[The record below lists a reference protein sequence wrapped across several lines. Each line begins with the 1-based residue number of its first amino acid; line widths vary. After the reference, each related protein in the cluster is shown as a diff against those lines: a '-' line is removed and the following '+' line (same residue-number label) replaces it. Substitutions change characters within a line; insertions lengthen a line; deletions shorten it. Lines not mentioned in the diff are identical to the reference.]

1 MARPELLTACS
12 YQLVAEY
19 YGKFQKQGT
28 KMTQIGTTARK
39 GDFKLATSLA
49 ALVLAGLAAPAMAQP
64 ATAGAEESK
73 EDATIIVT
81 GTRRTDRTVAE
92 SAVPIDVFSAD
103 DFKAQPSPQLQNI
116 LKTLVPSFNQ
126 NRNLLGDA
134 SAFVRPPNLRGLP
147 ADQILVLINGK
158 RMHRSALVQVTGDSL
173 NAGSQGPDLS
183 QISSPAV
190 SRIEVLRDGAAA
202 QYGSDA
208 IAGVINIG
216 LNRADSG
223 YNLAARYGQTYRG
236 DGEDLQLSAN
246 AGFKLGDGGFF
257 NITGEFIDQ
266 KVFDRSV
273 PRPEIAPLIA
283 AGITPPRP
291 TGNQLG
297 QPSNRAYRMVWNA
310 AVPVGD
316 GDEVYLFGN
325 YGWQRQAND
334 FNYRRPIAVSAA
346 DIPLRTGTGTFGKSI
361 GTPWYLDRIGTD
373 AATGRPI
380 YDAEGRTWSET
391 TIFPNGFVPVFEASI
406 EDMSIVGGYK
416 GATEGGIKYDVSAS
430 YGRNMIRYFMNDTLN
445 PSLGPQSPTDF
456 YLGKAVQTEYNLN
469 ADFSYETDIGLY
481 KPLFIAAGLEFRRE
495 AFEVGLGDRASWEPG
510 IYGSQLVERNDLT
523 RFNVTKA
530 VGANGF
536 PGFGPADV
544 AEGGRNNYSAYLDFE
559 AEAVEGLDLGLAAR
573 FDHFN
578 DFGSTFNGKF
588 SARWA
593 INDAIALRG
602 AASTGF
608 RAPTPG
614 QQFTQNTQTG
624 FPQGS
629 AVPVATQTARPD
641 SVSAQYFGAQSLA
654 PEKSVSFSGGFVL
667 TPGGGFNVTADFY
680 NIVVRDRIGITS
692 SVTVT
697 PADQTALLALGL
709 ATALDLGQVNYF
721 TNGFR
726 TRTQGFDVVVAHR
739 ADTSAGRFNTS
750 LAVNYNRTKV
760 TDRRSI
766 ALSTIRPTDTRVL
779 SLIDNTRLGNI
790 EGNNPR
796 WRAVLSEAYT
806 NGAFDVTARV
816 NYFGGFSSFFAPVN
830 PPAGSTPAQITAF
843 RALYPAANPAGNVP
857 EWGKNFGAEVSL
869 DLEAGVTFAENYRLA
884 VGVENLFNNY
894 PDVET
899 RNAYPSTGGQANGS
913 LYPGSSP
920 LGQAGG
926 FWYVRATAK
935 F

>member
-1 MARPELLTACS
+1 MTN
-12 YQLVAEY
+12 
-19 YGKFQKQGT
+19 FNQGT
-28 KMTQIGTTARK
+28 DMMRLNDKAQRV
-39 GDFKLATSLA
+39 DLKLATSMV
-49 ALVLAGLAAPAMAQP
+49 ALVLASMAAPALAAADDQE
-64 ATAGAEESK
+64 AAAAEGSK
-73 EDATIIVT
+73 EDTTIIVT

-92 SAVPIDVFSAD
+92 SAVPIDVFTTD

-216 LNRADSG
+216 LNRSDSG

-266 KVFDRSV
+266 NVFDRSV
-273 PRPEIAPLIA
+273 RRPEIAPLIA

-297 QPSNRAYRMVWNA
+297 QPSNRAYRVVWNA

-316 GDEVYLFGN
+316 GDEVYMFGN
-325 YGWQRQAND
+325 YGWQRQSND
-334 FNYRRPIAVSAA
+334 FNYRRPIAVSAQ
-346 DIPLRTGTGTFGKSI
+346 DIPLRPGTGTFSKSI
-361 GTPWYLDRIGTD
+361 NSLWYLDRIGTD
-373 AATGRPI
+373 PVSGRAIFSETGR
-380 YDAEGRTWSET
+380 TFSET
-391 TIFPNGFVPVFEASI
+391 SIYPNGFVPVFEASI
-406 EDMSIVGGYK
+406 EDMSFVAGYK
-416 GATEGGIKYDVSAS
+416 GSTEGGLKYDVTAS
-430 YGRNMIRYFMNDTLN
+430 FGRNQIRYFMYDTLN
-445 PSLGPQSPTDF
+445 PSLGPTSPKDF
-456 YLGKAVQTEYNLN
+456 YLGKVTQQEYNLN

-495 AFEVGLGDRASWEPG
+495 AFAVGLGDRASWEPG
-510 IYGSQLVERNDLT
+510 IFGSQLVQRANGT
-523 RFNVTKA
+523 TFNVTKP

-536 PGFGPADV
+536 PGFGPDSV

-573 FDHFN
+573 YDYFN

-593 INDAIALRG
+593 INDVIALRG

-614 QQFTQNTQTG
+614 QQFTQNTQTN

-629 AVPVATQTARPD
+629 PVPVAVQTARPD
-641 SVSAQYFGAQSLA
+641 SLSATYFGSKSLA
-654 PEKSVSFSGGFVL
+654 PEKSVSFSGGMVI
-667 TPGGGFNVTADFY
+667 TPGGGFNVTIDAY

-692 SVTVT
+692 SVNLTL
-697 PADQTALLALGL
+697 ADQQALLAQGL
-709 ATALDLGQVNYF
+709 STALDLGQVNYF

-726 TRTQGFDVVVAHR
+726 TRTQGFDIVLSHR
-739 ADTSAGRFNTS
+739 ADTGVGRFNTS
-750 LAVNYNRTKV
+750 LAVNYNKTKV
-760 TDRRSI
+760 TDRKSI
-766 ALSTIRPTDTRVL
+766 ALSAVRPTDTRTL

-790 EGNNPR
+790 EDSNPR
-796 WRAVLSEAYT
+796 WRAVLSENFT
-806 NGAFDVTARV
+806 TGAFDFTARL
-816 NYFGGFSSFFAPVN
+816 NYFGKFTTYFAPIGSV
-830 PPAGSTPAQITAF
+830 PAGVDPVAF
-843 RALYPAANPAGNVP
+843 RALYPAPNPPGNVG
-857 EWGKNFGAEVSL
+857 EWGKTFPSQVSL
-869 DLEAGVTFAENYRLA
+869 DFEAGFTVAENYRLA
-884 VGVENLFNNY
+884 VGVENLFNTY
-894 PDVET
+894 PPVET

-913 LYPGSSP
+913 IYPGSAP
-920 LGQAGG
+920 IGQAGG

>member
-1 MARPELLTACS
+1 MTN
-12 YQLVAEY
+12 YN
-19 YGKFQKQGT
+19 QGT
-28 KMTQIGTTARK
+28 DMMRLNEKAQRV
-39 GDFKLATSLA
+39 DLKLATSMV
-49 ALVLAGLAAPAMAQP
+49 ALVLASMAAPALAAADDQE
-64 ATAGAEESK
+64 AAAAEGSK
-73 EDATIIVT
+73 EDTTIIVT

-103 DFKAQPSPQLQNI
+103 DFKAQPSPQLQSI

-158 RMHRSALVQVTGDSL
+158 RMHRSALVQVTGDAL
-173 NAGSQGPDLS
+173 NVGSQGPDLS

-216 LNRADSG
+216 LNRADNG
-223 YNLAARYGQTYRG
+223 INLAARYGQTYRG

-266 KVFDRSV
+266 NVFDRSV

-283 AGITPPRP
+283 AGIKPPRP

-297 QPSNRAYRMVWNA
+297 QPSNRAYRVVWNA

-316 GDEVYLFGN
+316 GDEVYAFGN
-325 YGWQRQAND
+325 YGWQRQSND

-346 DIPLRTGTGTFGKSI
+346 DIPLRPGTGTFGKSI

-373 AATGRPI
+373 PVSGRAI
-380 YDAEGRTWSET
+380 FDAEGRTFSET
-391 TIFPNGFVPVFEASI
+391 SIFPNGFVPVFEASI
-406 EDMSIVGGYK
+406 EDLSIVGGYK
-416 GATEGGIKYDVSAS
+416 GSTEGGVKYDVTAA
-430 YGRNMIRYFMNDTLN
+430 YGRNQIRYFMYDTLN
-445 PSLGPQSPTDF
+445 PSLGPASPTDF
-456 YLGKAVQTEYNLN
+456 YLGKVTQQEYNIN
-469 ADFSYETDIGLY
+469 ADFSYETDVGFY

-495 AFEVGLGDRASWEPG
+495 TFAVGLGDRASWEPG
-510 IYGSQLVERNDLT
+510 PFGSQLVERNDLT

-536 PGFGPADV
+536 PGFGPDSV

-559 AEAVEGLDLGLAAR
+559 AEVVEGLDLGLAAR
-573 FDHFN
+573 YDYFN

-593 INDAIALRG
+593 INDVIALRG

-624 FPQGS
+624 FPAGS
-629 AVPVATQTARPD
+629 PVPVATQTARPD
-641 SVSAQYFGAQSLA
+641 SISAQFYGAQELK
-654 PEKSVSFSGGFVL
+654 PEKSTSFSGGFVI
-667 TPGGGFNVTADFY
+667 TPGGGFNLTVDAY
-680 NIVVRDRIGITS
+680 NIVVKDRIGITS
-692 SVTVT
+692 SINTT
-697 PADQTALLALGL
+697 PADQQALLALGL
-709 ATALDLGQVNYF
+709 TTALDLGQVNYF

-726 TRTQGFDVVVAHR
+726 TRTQGFDIVLSHR
-739 ADTSAGRFNTS
+739 TDTGIGRFNSS
-750 LAVNYNRTKV
+750 LAVNYNKTKV
-760 TDRRSI
+760 TDRRTI

-779 SLIDNTRLGNI
+779 SLIDNTRKGNI
-790 EGNNPR
+790 EDSNPR
-796 WRAVLSEAYT
+796 WRAVLSTNYT
-806 NGAFDVTARV
+806 SGAFDLTVRA
-816 NYFGGFSSFFAPVN
+816 NYFGKFTTYFNPVGSV
-830 PPAGSTPAQITAF
+830 PAGVDPVAF
-843 RALYPAANPAGNVP
+843 RALYPAPNAAAQTG
-857 EWGKNFGAEVSL
+857 EWGKTFGAEIGI
-869 DLEAGVTFAENYRLA
+869 DLEAGFTIAENYRLA

>member
-1 MARPELLTACS
+1 MMRLNDKAQRVDL
-12 YQLVAEY
+12 
-19 YGKFQKQGT
+19 
-28 KMTQIGTTARK
+28 
-39 GDFKLATSLA
+39 KLATSMV
-49 ALVLAGLAAPAMAQP
+49 ALVLASMAAPALAAADDQE
-64 ATAGAEESK
+64 AAAAEGSK
-73 EDATIIVT
+73 EDTTIIVT

-236 DGEDLQLSAN
+236 DGEDLQISAN

-266 KVFDRSV
+266 NVFDRSV

-283 AGITPPRP
+283 AGIKPPRP
-291 TGNQLG
+291 TGNRLG
-297 QPSNRAYRMVWNA
+297 QPSNRAYRVVWNA

-316 GDEVYLFGN
+316 GDEVYMFGN
-325 YGWQRQAND
+325 YGWQRQSND
-334 FNYRRPIAVSAA
+334 FNYRRPIAVSAQ
-346 DIPLRTGTGTFGKSI
+346 DIPLRPGTGTFSKSI
-361 GTPWYLDRIGTD
+361 NSLWYLDRIGTE
-373 AATGRPI
+373 ASTGRPI
-380 YDAEGRTWSET
+380 YSETGRTFTET
-391 TIFPNGFVPVFEASI
+391 SIYPNGFVPVFEASI
-406 EDMSIVGGYK
+406 EDMSFVAGYK
-416 GATEGGIKYDVSAS
+416 GSTEGGLKYDVTAS
-430 YGRNMIRYFMNDTLN
+430 FGRNQIRYFMYDTLN
-445 PSLGPQSPTDF
+445 PSLGPASPRDF
-456 YLGKAVQTEYNLN
+456 YLGKVTQQEYNLN

-495 AFEVGLGDRASWEPG
+495 AFAVGLGDRASWEPG
-510 IYGSQLVERNDLT
+510 IYGSQLVQRANGT
-523 RFNVTKA
+523 TFNVTKP

-536 PGFGPADV
+536 PGFGPDSV

-573 FDHFN
+573 YDYFN

-593 INDAIALRG
+593 INDVIALRG

-614 QQFTQNTQTG
+614 QQFTQNTQTN

-629 AVPVATQTARPD
+629 PVPVAVQTARPD
-641 SVSAQYFGAQSLA
+641 SLSATYFGSKSLA
-654 PEKSVSFSGGFVL
+654 PEKSVSFSGGMVI
-667 TPGGGFNVTADFY
+667 TPGGGFNVTIDAY

-692 SVTVT
+692 SVNLTL
-697 PADQTALLALGL
+697 ADQQALLAQGL
-709 ATALDLGQVNYF
+709 STALDLGQVNYF

-726 TRTQGFDVVVAHR
+726 TRTQGFDIVLSHR
-739 ADTSAGRFNTS
+739 ADTGVGRFNTS
-750 LAVNYNRTKV
+750 LAVNYNKTKV
-760 TDRRSI
+760 TNRKSI
-766 ALSTIRPTDTRVL
+766 ALSAVRPTDTRTL

-790 EGNNPR
+790 EDSNPR
-796 WRAVLSEAYT
+796 WRAVLSENFT
-806 NGAFDVTARV
+806 TGAFDFTARL
-816 NYFGGFSSFFAPVN
+816 NYYGKFTTYFAPIGSV
-830 PPAGSTPAQITAF
+830 PAGVDPVAF
-843 RALYPAANPAGNVP
+843 RALYPAPNPAGNVG
-857 EWGKNFGAEVSL
+857 EWGKTFPSQVSL
-869 DLEAGVTFAENYRLA
+869 DFEAGFTVAENYRLA
-884 VGVENLFNNY
+884 VGVENLFNTY
-894 PDVET
+894 PPVET

-913 LYPGSSP
+913 IYPGSAP
-920 LGQAGG
+920 IGQAGG

>member
-1 MARPELLTACS
+1 MMRLNDKAQRVDL
-12 YQLVAEY
+12 
-19 YGKFQKQGT
+19 
-28 KMTQIGTTARK
+28 
-39 GDFKLATSLA
+39 KLATSMV
-49 ALVLAGLAAPAMAQP
+49 ALVLASMAAPALAAADDQE
-64 ATAGAEESK
+64 AAAAEGSK
-73 EDATIIVT
+73 EDTTIIVT

-236 DGEDLQLSAN
+236 DGEDLQISAN

-266 KVFDRSV
+266 NVFDRSV

-283 AGITPPRP
+283 AGIKPPRP
-291 TGNQLG
+291 TGNRLG
-297 QPSNRAYRMVWNA
+297 QPSNRAYRVVWNA

-316 GDEVYLFGN
+316 GDEVYMFGN
-325 YGWQRQAND
+325 YGWQRQSND
-334 FNYRRPIAVSAA
+334 FNYRRPIAVSAQ
-346 DIPLRTGTGTFGKSI
+346 DIPLRPGTGTFSKSI
-361 GTPWYLDRIGTD
+361 NSLWYLDRIGTE
-373 AATGRPI
+373 ASTGRPI
-380 YDAEGRTWSET
+380 YSETGRTFTET
-391 TIFPNGFVPVFEASI
+391 SIYPNGFVPVFEASI
-406 EDMSIVGGYK
+406 EDMSFVAGYK
-416 GATEGGIKYDVSAS
+416 GSTEGGLKYDVTAS
-430 YGRNMIRYFMNDTLN
+430 FGRNQIRYFMYDTLN
-445 PSLGPQSPTDF
+445 PSLGPASPRDF
-456 YLGKAVQTEYNLN
+456 YLGKVTQQEYNLN

-495 AFEVGLGDRASWEPG
+495 AFAVGLGDRASWEPG
-510 IYGSQLVERNDLT
+510 IYGSQLVQRANGT
-523 RFNVTKA
+523 TFNVTKP

-536 PGFGPADV
+536 PGFGPDSV

-573 FDHFN
+573 YDYFN

-593 INDAIALRG
+593 INDVIALRG

-614 QQFTQNTQTG
+614 QQFTQNTQTN

-629 AVPVATQTARPD
+629 PVPVAVQTARPD
-641 SVSAQYFGAQSLA
+641 SLSATYFGSKSLA
-654 PEKSVSFSGGFVL
+654 PEKSVSFSGGMVI
-667 TPGGGFNVTADFY
+667 TPGGGFNVTIDAY

-692 SVTVT
+692 SVNLTL
-697 PADQTALLALGL
+697 ADQQALLAQGL
-709 ATALDLGQVNYF
+709 STALDLGQVNYF

-726 TRTQGFDVVVAHR
+726 TRTQGFDIVLSHR
-739 ADTSAGRFNTS
+739 ADTGVGRFNTS
-750 LAVNYNRTKV
+750 LAVNYNKTKV
-760 TDRRSI
+760 TDRKSI
-766 ALSTIRPTDTRVL
+766 ALSAVRPTDTRTL

-790 EGNNPR
+790 EDSNPR
-796 WRAVLSEAYT
+796 WRAVLSENFT
-806 NGAFDVTARV
+806 TGAFDFTARL
-816 NYFGGFSSFFAPVN
+816 NYYGKFTTYFAPIGSV
-830 PPAGSTPAQITAF
+830 PAGVDPVAF
-843 RALYPAANPAGNVP
+843 RALYPAPNPAGNVG
-857 EWGKNFGAEVSL
+857 EWGKTFPSQVSL
-869 DLEAGVTFAENYRLA
+869 DFEAGFTVAENYRLA
-884 VGVENLFNNY
+884 VGVENLFNTY
-894 PDVET
+894 PPVET

-913 LYPGSSP
+913 IYPGSAP
-920 LGQAGG
+920 IGQAGG

>member
-1 MARPELLTACS
+1 MTN
-12 YQLVAEY
+12 YN
-19 YGKFQKQGT
+19 QGT
-28 KMTQIGTTARK
+28 DMMRLNDKAQRV
-39 GDFKLATSLA
+39 DLKLATSMV
-49 ALVLAGLAAPAMAQP
+49 ALVLASMAAPALAAADDQE
-64 ATAGAEESK
+64 AAAAEGSK
-73 EDATIIVT
+73 EDTTIIVT

-103 DFKAQPSPQLQNI
+103 DFKAQPSPQLQSI

-158 RMHRSALVQVTGDSL
+158 RMHRSALVQVAGDSL

-236 DGEDLQLSAN
+236 DGEDLQISAN

-266 KVFDRSV
+266 NVFDRSV

-283 AGITPPRP
+283 AGIKPPRP

-297 QPSNRAYRMVWNA
+297 QPSNRAYRVVWNA

-316 GDEVYLFGN
+316 GDEVYAFGN
-325 YGWQRQAND
+325 YGWQRQSND

-346 DIPLRTGTGTFGKSI
+346 DIPLRPGTGTFGKSI
-361 GTPWYLDRIGTD
+361 GTLWYLDRIGTD
-373 AATGRPI
+373 AASGRPI
-380 YDAEGRTWSET
+380 YDAEGRTFTET
-391 TIFPNGFVPVFEASI
+391 SIFPNGFVPVFEASI
-406 EDMSIVGGYK
+406 EDLSIVGGYK
-416 GATEGGIKYDVSAS
+416 GSTEGGLKYDVSAS
-430 YGRNMIRYFMNDTLN
+430 YGRNQIRYFMYDTLN
-445 PSLGPQSPTDF
+445 PSLGPTSPTDF
-456 YLGKAVQTEYNLN
+456 YLGKAVQTEFNFN
-469 ADFSYETDIGLY
+469 ADFSYETDIGFY

-495 AFEVGLGDRASWEPG
+495 SFEVGLGDRASWEPG

-536 PGFGPADV
+536 PGFGPSDV

-559 AEAVEGLDLGLAAR
+559 AEVVEGLDLGLAAR
-573 FDHFN
+573 YDYFN

-629 AVPVATQTARPD
+629 PVPVATQTARPD
-641 SVSAQYFGAQSLA
+641 SISAQYFGAKSLS
-654 PEKSVSFSGGFVL
+654 PEKSTSFSGGFVL
-667 TPGGGFNVTADFY
+667 TPGGGFNLTVDAY
-680 NIVVRDRIGITS
+680 NIVVKDRIGITS

-697 PADQTALLALGL
+697 GADQQALLALGL

-726 TRTQGFDVVVAHR
+726 TRTQGFDIVLSHR
-739 ADTSAGRFNTS
+739 TDTGIGRFNSS
-750 LAVNYNRTKV
+750 LAINYNRTKV
-760 TDRRSI
+760 TDRQTI
-766 ALSTIRPTDTRVL
+766 ALSAIRPTDTRVL
-779 SLIDNTRLGNI
+779 SLIDNTRKGNI
-790 EGNNPR
+790 EDRTPR
-796 WRAVLSEAYT
+796 WRAVLSTNYT
-806 NGAFDVTARV
+806 SGAFDLTVRA
-816 NYFGGFSSFFAPVN
+816 NYFGKFSTYFAPIGSV
-830 PPAGSTPAQITAF
+830 PAGVDPVAF
-843 RALYPAANPAGNVP
+843 RARYPAPNAAAGIP
-857 EWGKNFGAEVSL
+857 EWGKTFGAEIGI
-869 DLEAGVTFAENYRLA
+869 DLEAGFTVAENYRLA

>member
-1 MARPELLTACS
+1 MTN
-12 YQLVAEY
+12 
-19 YGKFQKQGT
+19 FNQGT
-28 KMTQIGTTARK
+28 DMMRLNDKAQRV
-39 GDFKLATSLA
+39 DLKLATSMV
-49 ALVLAGLAAPAMAQP
+49 ALVLASMAAPALAAADDQE
-64 ATAGAEESK
+64 TAAAEGSK
-73 EDATIIVT
+73 EDTTIIVT

-103 DFKAQPSPQLQNI
+103 DFKAQPSPQLQSI

-216 LNRADSG
+216 LNRSDSG

-266 KVFDRSV
+266 NVFDRSV
-273 PRPEIAPLIA
+273 RRPEIAPLIA

-297 QPSNRAYRMVWNA
+297 QPSNRAYRVVWNA

-316 GDEVYLFGN
+316 GDEVYMFGN
-325 YGWQRQAND
+325 YGWQRQSND
-334 FNYRRPIAVSAA
+334 FNYRRPIAVSAQ
-346 DIPLRTGTGTFGKSI
+346 DIPLRPGTGTFSKSI
-361 GTPWYLDRIGTD
+361 NSLWYLDRIGTD
-373 AATGRPI
+373 PVSGRAIFSETGR
-380 YDAEGRTWSET
+380 TFSET
-391 TIFPNGFVPVFEASI
+391 SIYPNGFVPVFEASI
-406 EDMSIVGGYK
+406 EDMSFVAGYK
-416 GATEGGIKYDVSAS
+416 GSTEGGLKYDVTAS
-430 YGRNMIRYFMNDTLN
+430 FGRNQIRYFMYDTLN
-445 PSLGPQSPTDF
+445 PSLGPTSPKDF
-456 YLGKAVQTEYNLN
+456 YLGKVTQQEYNLN

-495 AFEVGLGDRASWEPG
+495 AFAVGLGDRASWEPG
-510 IYGSQLVERNDLT
+510 IFGSQLVQRANGT
-523 RFNVTKA
+523 TFNVTKP

-536 PGFGPADV
+536 PGFGPDSV

-573 FDHFN
+573 YDYFN

-593 INDAIALRG
+593 INDVIALRG

-614 QQFTQNTQTG
+614 QQFTQNTQTN

-629 AVPVATQTARPD
+629 PVPVAVQTARPD
-641 SVSAQYFGAQSLA
+641 SLSATYFGSKSLA
-654 PEKSVSFSGGFVL
+654 PEKSVSFSGGMVI
-667 TPGGGFNVTADFY
+667 TPGGGFNVTIDAY

-692 SVTVT
+692 SVNLTL
-697 PADQTALLALGL
+697 ADQQALLAQGL
-709 ATALDLGQVNYF
+709 STALDLGQVNYF

-726 TRTQGFDVVVAHR
+726 TRTQGFDIVLSHR
-739 ADTSAGRFNTS
+739 ADTGVGRFNTS
-750 LAVNYNRTKV
+750 LAVNYNKTKV
-760 TDRRSI
+760 TDRKSI
-766 ALSTIRPTDTRVL
+766 ALSAVRPTDTRTL

-790 EGNNPR
+790 EDSNPR
-796 WRAVLSEAYT
+796 WRAVLSENFT
-806 NGAFDVTARV
+806 TGAFDFTARL
-816 NYFGGFSSFFAPVN
+816 NYFGKFTTYFAPIGSV
-830 PPAGSTPAQITAF
+830 PAGVDPVAF
-843 RALYPAANPAGNVP
+843 RALYPAPNPPGNVG
-857 EWGKNFGAEVSL
+857 EWGKTFPSQVSL
-869 DLEAGVTFAENYRLA
+869 DFEAGFTVAENYRLA
-884 VGVENLFNNY
+884 VGVENLFNTY
-894 PDVET
+894 PPVET

-913 LYPGSSP
+913 IYPGSAP
-920 LGQAGG
+920 IGQAGG